1 MGDYSIYPMEV
12 CSEDQIVRLFVKV
25 SQRGN
30 PVLQGRPVADLAL
43 LGRAMYRKTM
53 LLRMGQV
60 VMHKGKP
67 VALSCNWD
75 AAAGGVWAGSGL
87 TMPASLS
94 VHAAIGRA
102 AFDSLPEQQDS
113 TFFAAF
119 YGVLP
124 PHPGGPLFGV
134 LGLASAMMA
143 KEMGFEHTFQYTLL
157 PTLLKRGA
165 FGASHGGASWGIKF
179 ADVPTADVAVSREL
193 TELAG
198 TVNCSVMTLEYATGP
213 EYVGQAARVV
223 RMDPAAMMAP
233 CRAIASQH
241 VEFLRGTQTAGIFTS
256 RL

>member
-12 CSEDQIVRLFVKV
+12 CSEDQIVRLFVSV
-25 SQRGN
+25 AQRGN

-75 AAAGGVWAGSGL
+75 AGAGGVWAGSGL

-94 VHAAIGRA
+94 VHAAIGKA
-102 AFDSLPEQQDS
+102 AFASLPEQSGS

-119 YGVLP
+119 YGVLS
-124 PHPGGPLFGV
+124 PHPALLFGV
-134 LGLASAMMA
+134 LGMASLIMA
-143 KEMGFEHTFQYTLL
+143 QEMGFENTFQYTLL
-157 PTLLKRGA
+157 PTLLKRGGC
-165 FGASHGGASWGIKF
+165 GASQGGASWSIQF
-179 ADVPTADVAVSREL
+179 ADVPTSDVATSQEL
-193 TELAG
+193 TELGG
-198 TVNCSVMTLEYATGP
+198 TVNCATMTLEYATGP
-213 EYVGQAARVV
+213 EYVGQAAGVV
-223 RMDPAAMMAP
+223 RMDPAVMLAP
-233 CRAIASQH
+233 SRAIASQH
-241 VEFLRGTQTAGIFTS
+241 VQLLRRSQTAEILTS